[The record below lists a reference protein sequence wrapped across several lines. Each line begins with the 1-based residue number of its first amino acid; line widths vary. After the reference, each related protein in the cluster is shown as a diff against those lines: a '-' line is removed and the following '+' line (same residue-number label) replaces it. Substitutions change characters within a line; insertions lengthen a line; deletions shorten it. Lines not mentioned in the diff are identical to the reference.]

1 MLNSRGSLL
10 CQYLL
15 QGQSVL
21 SALMALVAVWMS
33 VLPRSLPEQGHPSGC
48 RGMMEART
56 PLIYTASHC
65 MGVGVGTKTSTPGAI
80 SSSPNHKTGREKRSL
95 SLPVLRDCLTLLWC
109 DPKNC
114 NALSITAIETA
125 VSCHH
130 SNHLSADYYRPLK
143 RLGLVGPSIFSRPSA
158 PFSMRKIEWSTEI

>member
-15 QGQSVL
+15 QDQSVL

-33 VLPRSLPEQGHPSGC
+33 VLARSLPEQGHPNGC

-56 PLIYTASHC
+56 PLLCTPAHC
-65 MGVGVGTKTSTPGAI
+65 MGVGAGRTTRTSGAL
-80 SSSPNHKTGREKRSL
+80 SSSPNRKTGKKRRSL
-95 SLPVLRDCLTLLWC
+95 SLPVLRYCLTLLWC
-109 DPKNC
+109 DPYNRD
-114 NALSITAIETA
+114 ALSITAIEA
-125 VSCHH
+125 DVSCHH
-130 SNHLSADYYRPLK
+130 PNHLPADYYRALK
-143 RLGLVGPSIFSRPSA
+143 RLGLVGPSIFSRPRA

>member
-15 QGQSVL
+15 QDQSVL

-33 VLPRSLPEQGHPSGC
+33 VLPRSLPEQEHPSGC
-48 RGMMEART
+48 RGMMEASTPLLCTPGPLYRCWCRRTTRT
-56 PLIYTASHC
+56 P
-65 MGVGVGTKTSTPGAI
+65 GVI
-80 SSSPNHKTGREKRSL
+80 SSSPNRKTGKKRRSL
-95 SLPVLRDCLTLLWC
+95 SLPVLRYCLTLLWC
-109 DPKNC
+109 DPYTHD
-114 NALSITAIETA
+114 ALSLTAIEAA

-130 SNHLSADYYRPLK
+130 PNHLPADYYRPLK
-143 RLGLVGPSIFSRPSA
+143 RLGLVGPSIFSRPRA